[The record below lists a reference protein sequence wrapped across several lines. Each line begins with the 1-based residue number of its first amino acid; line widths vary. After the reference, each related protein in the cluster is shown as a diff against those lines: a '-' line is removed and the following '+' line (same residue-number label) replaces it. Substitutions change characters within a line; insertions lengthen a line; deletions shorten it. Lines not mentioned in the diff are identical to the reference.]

1 MKKCKKLQQKKKYY
15 KDKCKQLGE
24 VLYETAQEKG
34 NLAAHAHEVQ
44 EQLVDTKKELRE
56 TKEQLYEVGKER
68 DHLSTL
74 IASQIDLMKET
85 DY

>member
-24 VLYETAQEKG
+24 ALYETAQEKG
-34 NLAAHAHEVQ
+34 NLAAHAHELQ
-44 EQLVDTKKELRE
+44 EQLVDTKNQLRP
-56 TKEQLYEVGKER
+56 TKEQLYQVGLER

-74 IASQIDLMKET
+74 IASQIDLMKEM